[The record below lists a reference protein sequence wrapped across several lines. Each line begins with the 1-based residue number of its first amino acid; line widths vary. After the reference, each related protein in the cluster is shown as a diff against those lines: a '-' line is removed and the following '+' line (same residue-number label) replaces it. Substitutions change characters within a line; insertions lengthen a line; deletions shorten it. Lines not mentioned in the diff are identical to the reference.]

1 MDRISKALKLA
12 KERNAAPPPEE
23 VAAAKAAEKAI
34 EESVGKIEYN
44 QTRRIKIPE
53 EVLAQNRVLSSFT
66 EAQYIDSY
74 KLLRTRVLRAMQQNK
89 WITLGITSATAN
101 VGKTLTAVNLA
112 ISTAFKE
119 DVTVMLVDADL
130 RRPSVSQTFGLDVQA
145 GLNDYLRD
153 EVPIEEL
160 LIHPEID
167 RFVVLPN
174 YGSLMGSSEM
184 LASPRMLDLVE
195 ELRSRYASRIIIF
208 DLPPVLV
215 GDDVVAFAPHLDATM
230 VVVEEGKTQST
241 ELLHAME
248 LLSEV
253 NVIGTVLNKAQDAG
267 QDMGYYY

>member
-12 KERNAAPPPEE
+12 KERQSGAVPETPGE
-23 VAAAKAAEKAI
+23 AREDI
-34 EESVGKIEYN
+34 EDQNLGKIEYSK
-44 QTRRIKIPE
+44 TRRIKIPE
-53 EVLAQNRVLSSFT
+53 EVLTENRVLTSFT

-101 VGKTLTAVNLA
+101 VGKTLTAVNLS

-130 RRPSVSQTFGLDVQA
+130 RRPSVSQTFGLDVQS
-145 GLNDYLRD
+145 GLNDYLQD
-153 EVPIEEL
+153 DVPVEEL

-174 YGSLMGSSEM
+174 YGSSTGSSEM
-184 LASPRMLDLVE
+184 LASPRMLELVS
-195 ELRSRYASRIIIF
+195 ELRGRYASRIIIF

-215 GDDVVAFAPHLDATM
+215 GDDVVAFAPHLDATI
-230 VVVEEGKTQST
+230 VVVEEGKTQAADLKRAMD
-241 ELLHAME
+241 LLHD
-248 LLSEV
+248 V
-253 NVIGTVLNKAQDAG
+253 NVIGTVLNKSQDSG